1 MKIKNKIKLVFR
13 RFGIDISRYNLNE
26 NFDFRLNH
34 FLKLN
39 NIECILDIGANV
51 GQYAEYLRQIGF
63 KKDIISFE
71 PLNDEYEILKTK
83 TKKDSRWQAFN
94 FGIGENEQSSKINI
108 SKNSFSSSI
117 LGMSRLHFNS
127 APESIYVSSQ
137 KIIIKRLDKL
147 EILEELIDKNLFL
160 KIDTQGYEEK
170 VINGSTNII
179 NRVKGIQ
186 IEMSLDE
193 LYKDQILF
201 DKLYKMIVNLNFE
214 LWDLRRGFSNPKSG
228 KILQL
233 DAIFFKKN

>member
-1 MKIKNKIKLVFR
+1 MNKVQKL
-13 RFGIDISRYNLNE
+13 
-26 NFDFRLNH
+26 
-34 FLKLN
+34 
-39 NIECILDIGANV
+39 
-51 GQYAEYLRQIGF
+51 
-63 KKDIISFE
+63 
-71 PLNDEYEILKTK
+71 
-83 TKKDSRWQAFN
+83 
-94 FGIGENEQSSKINI
+94 
-108 SKNSFSSSI
+108 
-117 LGMSRLHFNS
+117 
-127 APESIYVSSQ
+127 IYP
-137 KIIIKRLDKL
+137 
-147 EILEELIDKNLFL
+147 NLFL